1 MGLLKRLLQEKKE
14 GSLLK
19 RAVTLKNYEF
29 ESEPEAGGKKKDL
42 NPLAPKT
49 FPIPKKK

>member
-14 GSLLK
+14 GGLLK

-29 ESEPEAGGKKKDL
+29 ESGEGKKKEQTPPTMKASQTL
-42 NPLAPKT
+42 
-49 FPIPKKK
+49 KKV